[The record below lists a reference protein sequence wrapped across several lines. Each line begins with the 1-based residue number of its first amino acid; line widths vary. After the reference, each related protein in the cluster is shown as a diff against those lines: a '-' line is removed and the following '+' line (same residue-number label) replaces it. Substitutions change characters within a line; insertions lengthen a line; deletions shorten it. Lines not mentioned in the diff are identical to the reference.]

1 VVTNQPVHRQTR
13 FHAAGVSKTFFSFE
27 NESFLTFWLKKKS
40 EAVVGLAPRNFSQFY
55 PSKKSADSV
64 S

>member
-1 VVTNQPVHRQTR
+1 VVTNQPVDKPASMQLAFRKL
-13 FHAAGVSKTFFSFE
+13 FSSFE